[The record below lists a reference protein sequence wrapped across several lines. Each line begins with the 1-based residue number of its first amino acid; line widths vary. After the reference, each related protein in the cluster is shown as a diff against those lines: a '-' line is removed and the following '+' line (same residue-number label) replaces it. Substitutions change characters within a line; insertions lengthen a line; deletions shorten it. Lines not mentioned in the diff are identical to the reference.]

1 MFDLF
6 VAMVVVGG
14 LSAWMCLMGA
24 AAWVLERLI
33 IWYERRNR
41 HA

>member
-1 MFDLF
+1 MFGLF
-6 VAMVVVGG
+6 GVLVVVGV
-14 LSAWMCLMGA
+14 LSAWVCLMGA